1 MLMQCGALTSF
12 TEQTTYRPDCYIIY
26 ENTLFYMKHIPAFIL
41 FLFTGTTLCAQL
53 SVGPSVSANL
63 TFWDWNIEPLGNLD
77 LDPVL
82 NYRLAVPVVY
92 TLSNRVDLRA
102 EAAYAR
108 RTQGNFEVTDE
119 NGNNAVKANITYQ
132 YWEGSLLGAVRPFSR
147 MRSLYLL
154 GGATVGRLTDSAI
167 FDAKGKSAS
176 ELGVDR
182 KIPNDF
188 DQFNKTNWMADI
200 GLGSSKRIGPKGSLF
215 IEMRV
220 QKNLK
225 NAIKSD
231 LASIDYTTFLLSVGY
246 LHHFVKA
253 KT

>member
-1 MLMQCGALTSF
+1 
-12 TEQTTYRPDCYIIY
+12 
-26 ENTLFYMKHIPAFIL
+26 MKHITAFVL
-41 FLFTGTTLCAQL
+41 LLFTGTTLCAQL
-53 SVGPSVSANL
+53 SIGPSVSANL
-63 TFWDWNIEPLGNLD
+63 TFWDWTIKPLGKID
-77 LDPVL
+77 VDPIL
-82 NYRLAVPVVY
+82 NYRLAVPIVY
-92 TLSNRVDLRA
+92 TLSNRVELRA

-119 NGNNAVKANITYQ
+119 NGNNAVKANVTYQ

-154 GGATVGRLTDSAI
+154 GGATVARLTDSAI

-176 ELGVDR
+176 EIGGDR

-188 DQFNKTNWMADI
+188 DQFNKINWMADI
-200 GLGSSKRIGPKGSLF
+200 GLGYSKRIGPKGSLF
-215 IEMRV
+215 LEMRV

-225 NAIKSD
+225 NTIKSD
-231 LASIDYTTFLLSVGY
+231 LVSIDHTTFLLSVSY
-246 LHHFVKA
+246 LHHFAKA